1 MQKLA
6 DLADSFQ
13 LYAVCVQCERMEQM
27 DIPALIEMLGEG
39 TPVSTIRTRLRCRGC
54 GTRTGD
60 MRIVYVG
67 ERKRTAVFGY
77 R

>member
-54 GTRTGD
+54 GNRTGD

-67 ERKRTAVFGY
+67 NHKRAAVFGY